1 MAIQKLSAGTL
12 ASSLA
17 AADRFPLA
25 QSGADRA
32 ATIGQVLDFVEAQ
45 TYPRMVPA
53 ALMFSPFQAASA
65 SGFAVVAGSYYGVLF
80 RGRPGDTIER
90 VAIEVTTAP
99 TVGGNVRIGLYANDP
114 ATRLPVATAGLIYDS
129 GSIAF
134 TTGSFAVSTTP
145 VLIALPAAQV
155 FPDDGHL
162 WAVIQSDTASSMQWR
177 RGSALYGQNL
187 LPRAVN
193 AGALSTTNNDC
204 GISATGTF
212 GAMPANPPAM
222 TAGSNIPMM
231 ALQRA

>member
-1 MAIQKLSAGTL
+1 MPNEKLSAGTL
-12 ASSLA
+12 ALSLA
-17 AADRFPLA
+17 ATDRWPLA
-25 QSGADRA
+25 SGGTDLV
-32 ATIGQVLDFVEAQ
+32 ATPKLMMDYVEASLF
-45 TYPRMVPA
+45 PRMVSS

-80 RGRPGDTIER
+80 RGRPGDTINN
-90 VAIEVTTAP
+90 VAIEITTAP

-134 TTGSFAVSTTP
+134 TTGSFALSTTP

-155 FPDDGHL
+155 FPDNGHL
-162 WAVIQSDTASSMQWR
+162 WAVIQSDIASSMQWR

-204 GISATGTF
+204 GISTTGTF

-222 TAGSNIPMM
+222 AAASNIPMM
-231 ALQRA
+231 ALQMA